1 MEVKEANSILPQTLL
16 GDKEKVVAGTG
27 DRLMKTL
34 VTASFAAV
42 TLLAG
47 AAHAEDFSPNA
58 KGDFIVHARLTQV
71 APDKDA
77 PILTAAGAA
86 SGLKAHVADDVKPT
100 LGFTYFLTDKVAVEA
115 ILGTTQ
121 HDIRAQG
128 AGTDVLVHT
137 AWVLPPVVTL
147 QYHPLPAARV
157 SPYVGAGVNYM
168 LFYSNRDKNGFTVT
182 LDDGFGY
189 ALQAGVNVK
198 LKGAWLLNA
207 DVKKVWFNTDAKING
222 GALKSSV
229 DLNPLVSSIGISRK
243 F

>member
-1 MEVKEANSILPQTLL
+1 
-16 GDKEKVVAGTG
+16 
-27 DRLMKTL
+27 MKTL
-34 VTASFAAV
+34 ATATFVAAA
-42 TLLAG
+42 LLSGVAQ
-47 AAHAEDFSPNA
+47 AQDFSPNA
-58 KGDFIVHARLTQV
+58 KGDFIVHARITQV

-77 PILTAAGAA
+77 AIVTAAGAS
-86 SGLKAHVADDVKPT
+86 SGLKAHVGDDVKPT

-128 AGTDVLVHT
+128 PGTNVLVHT

-168 LFYSNRDKNGFTVT
+168 LFYRNHDKNGFAVK

-207 DVKKVWFNTDAKING
+207 DVKKVWFSTDAKING

-229 DLNPLVSSIGISRK
+229 DLDPLVSSIGFSRK

>member
-1 MEVKEANSILPQTLL
+1 
-16 GDKEKVVAGTG
+16 
-27 DRLMKTL
+27 MKK
-34 VTASFAAV
+34 FAAASV
-42 TLLAG
+42 AFVALLAG
-47 AAHAEDFSPNA
+47 AADAQDFSPNA
-58 KGDFIVHARLTQV
+58 KGDVIVHARLTQV
-71 APDKDA
+71 APAKDA
-77 PILTAAGAA
+77 AILTAAGA
-86 SGLKAHVADDVKPT
+86 STGLSAHVDDDVKPT

-115 ILGTTQ
+115 ILGTTE

-128 AGTDVLVHT
+128 PGPNVLVHT

-168 LFYSNRDKNGFTVT
+168 LFYSNKDKNGFTVK

-198 LKGAWLLNA
+198 LKGPWLLNA
-207 DVKKVWFNTDAKING
+207 DVKKVWFSTDAKING

-229 DLNPLVSSIGISRK
+229 DLNPLVSSIGVSRK
-243 F
+243 Y

>member
-1 MEVKEANSILPQTLL
+1 
-16 GDKEKVVAGTG
+16 
-27 DRLMKTL
+27 MKTAIL
-34 VTASFAAV
+34 SVLALGV
-42 TLLAG
+42 LGAG
-47 AAHAEDFSPNA
+47 AADAQDFTANA

-71 APDKDA
+71 APAKDA
-77 PILTAAGAA
+77 PILTSAGAN
-86 SGLKAHVADDVKPT
+86 SGLKAHVGNDIKPT

-128 AGTDVLVHT
+128 PGTDVLTHK

-168 LFYSNRDKNGFTVT
+168 LFYKNSDKNGFKVKV
-182 LDDGFGY
+182 DDGFGY
-189 ALQAGVNVK
+189 ALQAGVNIK
-198 LKGAWLLNA
+198 LRNSWLVNA
-207 DVKKVWFNTDAKING
+207 DVKKVFFSTDAKING
-222 GALKSSV
+222 GALKAKV
-229 DLNPLVSSIGISRK
+229 DLDPLVSSVGVSRQ

>member
-1 MEVKEANSILPQTLL
+1 MLYPGEEFP
-16 GDKEKVVAGTG
+16 
-27 DRLMKTL
+27 
-34 VTASFAAV
+34 
-42 TLLAG
+42 
-47 AAHAEDFSPNA
+47 
-58 KGDFIVHARLTQV
+58 
-71 APDKDA
+71 
-77 PILTAAGAA
+77 
-86 SGLKAHVADDVKPT
+86 
-100 LGFTYFLTDKVAVEA
+100 
-115 ILGTTQ
+115 
-121 HDIRAQG
+121 
-128 AGTDVLVHT
+128 GTDVLVHT

-168 LFYSNRDKNGFTVT
+168 LFYSSKDKNGFTVK

-198 LKGAWLLNA
+198 LKGPWLLNA

-229 DLNPLVSSIGISRK
+229 DLDPLVSSIGVSRK